1 MNEPEGTT
9 MGNGEDS
16 TPRWRRISWWRVVR
30 WTGIGLLAILLAIQ
44 LYPYGRDHSNP
55 PARQSI
61 AWDSPRTEQLA
72 RDACFDCHSNETEWP
87 WYSNVAP
94 LSWWVQQHVDDGRA
108 ELNYSEPGGM
118 EEAAESAESVREG
131 SMPPTYYTITHPE
144 ARLTDQEKQDL
155 INGFIATFGTEEE
168 HGDDDD

>member
-1 MNEPEGTT
+1 MNESGSTG
-9 MGNGEDS
+9 MEDREEEVS
-16 TPRWRRISWWRVVR
+16 WWRRISWWNLVR
-30 WTGIGLLAILLAIQ
+30 WTGVALLVVLLAIQ

-55 PARQSI
+55 PVQQTI

-94 LSWWVQQHVDDGRA
+94 VSWWVQQHVDEGRN
-108 ELNYSEPGGM
+108 ELNYSEPSGM
-118 EEAAESAESVREG
+118 EEADESAESVQEG

-144 ARLTDQEKQDL
+144 ARLSDQEKQGL
-155 INGFIATFGTEEE
+155 IDGFIATFGTEEE
-168 HGDDDD
+168 GDDDDD